1 MTSPTATPRANT
13 QKSSGIR
20 AALFAPI
27 DIGMLVVFRVIF
39 GAAMVFE
46 LSRFFS
52 HGWITRYFVDP
63 PLYFTY
69 YGFSWVRPL
78 PQPGMTI
85 LFVVLIVC
93 AALITVGL
101 FYRLASVLFF
111 LGFAW
116 IFLLDQ
122 SRYLNHFY
130 LIVLLSF
137 LLMFLPAHR
146 AWSVDCVWRPQLR
159 RQQVPAWTLWLLRFQ
174 LGVVYFF
181 GGVAKMSWDWVSGV
195 PMQIMLLNG
204 DSVPFIDQYFDR
216 NIVVYAFAWGGMLF
230 DLLIVPLLL
239 WNRTRLPAYFG
250 LVFFHTFNAKL
261 FTIGIFPLVMVAA
274 SMIFFPPEWL
284 KPEGSDNDSSRTD
297 DATDDSSVSG
307 GHQTLICALLCLYA
321 SIQILL
327 PLRHV
332 LYPGYVSWTE
342 EGHRFAWHMKL
353 RAKRSNVTFR
363 AQDADGNELTDFV
376 QPKDYLQERQYRVM
390 AGRPD
395 MVLQYAHH
403 LADDF
408 RSRGIDGVRIY
419 ADSSVRLNRRPAAPL
434 INPDVDLAS
443 QPRDL
448 KHADW
453 LMPLTG
459 ELPSLEE
466 VRAITR
472 ERAQQKAE
480 ARKQPAS
487 NDGRNTPDR

>member
-1 MTSPTATPRANT
+1 MTSHTTELPQETPAST
-13 QKSSGIR
+13 GLVST
-20 AALFAPI
+20 LFTPI

-46 LSRFFS
+46 LSRFFAN
-52 HGWITRYFVDP
+52 GWITRYFVDP
-63 PLYFTY
+63 PMYFTY
-69 YGFSWVRPL
+69 YGFSWVHPL

-85 LFVVLIVC
+85 LFAVLIVC
-93 AALITVGL
+93 ATLITIGL
-101 FYRLASVLFF
+101 LYRPATVLFF
-111 LGFAW
+111 VGFTW

-146 AWSVDCVWRPQLR
+146 AWSLDCLWRPQLR
-159 RQQVPAWTLWLLRFQ
+159 MQQVPAWTLWLLRFQ

-181 GGVAKMSWDWVSGV
+181 GGVAKLSWDWVSGV

-204 DSVPFIDQYFDR
+204 DPVPFIDQYFDR
-216 NIVVYAFAWGGMLF
+216 NAVVLAFAWGGMLF

-239 WNRTRLPAYFG
+239 WSRTRLPAYFG

-274 SMIFFPPEWL
+274 SMVFFPPDWL
-284 KPEGSDNDSSRTD
+284 KPEGSDDNSTDST
-297 DATDDSSVSG
+297 DSSVSG
-307 GHQTLICALLCLYA
+307 GHRVLICTLLCLYA
-321 SIQILL
+321 SVQILL
-327 PLRHV
+327 PLRHH

-363 AQDADGNELTDFV
+363 AEDANGNELTDFV
-376 QPKDYLQERQYRVM
+376 QPKEYLQQRQYRVM

-403 LADDF
+403 LAADF
-408 RSRGIDGVRIY
+408 RSRGIEGVRIY
-419 ADSSVRLNRRPAAPL
+419 ADSSVSLNRRPAAPL
-434 INPDVDLAS
+434 ISPDADLA
-443 QPRDL
+443 QRPRNL

-453 LMPLTG
+453 L
-459 ELPSLEE
+459 LPMKGKLPTLEE
-466 VRAITR
+466 VRDISRQRSQA
-472 ERAQQKAE
+472 KSGSP
-480 ARKQPAS
+480 K
-487 NDGRNTPDR
+487 

>member
-1 MTSPTATPRANT
+1 MTSHTTALPRETSVSA
-13 QKSSGIR
+13 GLLP
-20 AALFAPI
+20 ALFAPI
-27 DIGMLVVFRVIF
+27 DIGMLVVFRVVF

-46 LSRFFS
+46 LSRFFAN
-52 HGWITRYFVDP
+52 GWITRYFVDP
-63 PLYFTY
+63 QMYFIY
-69 YGFSWVRPL
+69 YGFSWVQPL

-85 LFVVLIVC
+85 LFAVLIAC

-101 FYRLASVLFF
+101 LYRPATVLFF
-111 LGFAW
+111 IGFTW

-137 LLMFLPAHR
+137 LMMFLPAHR
-146 AWSVDCVWRPQLR
+146 AWSLDCLWRRQLR
-159 RQQVPAWTLWLLRFQ
+159 TQQVPAWTLWLLRFQ

-181 GGVAKMSWDWVSGV
+181 GGVAKISWDWVSGV

-204 DSVPFIDQYFDR
+204 DSVPVIDQYFDR
-216 NIVVYAFAWGGMLF
+216 DAVVLAFAWGGMLF

-239 WNRTRLPAYFG
+239 WSRTRLLAYFG

-274 SMIFFPPEWL
+274 SMVFFPPEWL
-284 KPEGSDNDSSRTD
+284 KPEGSDDESAD
-297 DATDDSSVSG
+297 DAETRVSG
-307 GHQTLICALLCLYA
+307 GHRTLVCASLCVYA
-321 SIQILL
+321 LVQILL
-327 PLRHV
+327 PLRHH

-363 AQDADGNELTDFV
+363 VVDADGKERTDFI
-376 QPKDYLQERQYRVM
+376 QPKEYLQERQYRVM

-403 LADDF
+403 LAEDY
-408 RSRGIDGVRIY
+408 RSRGVDGVRVY

-434 INPDVDLAS
+434 INPNTDLA
-443 QPRDL
+443 QEPRNL

-453 LMPLTG
+453 LLPMKG
-459 ELPSLEE
+459 ELPTLEE
-466 VRAITR
+466 VRAISR
-472 ERAQQKAE
+472 RSAQK
-480 ARKQPAS
+480 KSAS
-487 NDGRNTPDR
+487 EQSPGPNSTPQ